1 MFLHMLHW
9 WNQMSLP
16 LFRSVDESFL
26 QRQNAFVGVQFVLL
40 LCSQPPLFLQTA
52 GESVNPCS
60 PYVCAYWECAGLDPH
75 TLFLIKKLKGS
86 GVCLQHIP
94 VGLQAS
100 GVQGLVTVCVCA
112 YTYLMLCLYLC
123 NSMCVYM
130 SLLVYISVN
139 SAAYLKYLHKVFA
152 SQFYCQMTQ
161 PQIKNNQPNNLSTHR
176 IKSMLFEL
184 KLFNAS

>member
-1 MFLHMLHW
+1 MFVHMLHW
-9 WNQMSLP
+9 WTQMSLL
-16 LFRSVDESFL
+16 LFWSVDESFL
-26 QRQNAFVGVQFVLL
+26 QRQNAFVSVQFVLF

-60 PYVCAYWECAGLDPH
+60 PYVCAYWECAGLDLH

-100 GVQGLVTVCVCA
+100 GVQGLVTVSVCIYI

-123 NSMCVYM
+123 NICMCVYM
-130 SLLVYISVN
+130 SLFVYISVN

-161 PQIKNNQPNNLSTHR
+161 PQKKQPTKQPQHP
-176 IKSMLFEL
+176 
-184 KLFNAS
+184 